1 MINSMVRHARRTII
15 FVVGSTV
22 LLFGIALI
30 VLPGPAILVI
40 PIGLL
45 ILATEF
51 IWARR
56 LLKKVKET
64 VKSGKDAIN
73 KFNTR

>member
-1 MINSMVRHARRTII
+1 MINNMIKNDIIRHTKRVIV

-22 LLFGIALI
+22 LAFGII
-30 VLPGPAILVI
+30 MIFTPGPAIFVI
-40 PIGLL
+40 PLGLF

-56 LLKKVKET
+56 LLNKVKE
-64 VKSGKDAIN
+64 KISQNQK
-73 KFNTR
+73 